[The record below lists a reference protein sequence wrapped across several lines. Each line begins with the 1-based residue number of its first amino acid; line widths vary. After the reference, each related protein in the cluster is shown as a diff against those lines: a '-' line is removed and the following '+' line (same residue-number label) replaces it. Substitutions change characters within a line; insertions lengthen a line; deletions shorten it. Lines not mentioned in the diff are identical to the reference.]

1 MSPLKQYITKKGQVD
16 KDTTK
21 LNAGNNKRRKYK
33 IKVIQENAVYV
44 KESKGHLAGLYYLMS
59 LKKYPEK
66 ENI

>member
-1 MSPLKQYITKKGQVD
+1 MSPLKQHITQKGQVD

-33 IKVIQENAVYV
+33 IKVIQENVVYV
-44 KESKGHLAGLYYLMS
+44 KESKGHLPGLYYLMS